1 MGGDIIL
8 TYLFLVL
15 SIVSIWVIDI
25 KLFKAI
31 PIWGV
36 FLFFSLVFGMIGGVA
51 EIKSFLYALFYGF
64 LVYSF
69 YQRKSIF
76 SFFVV
81 LLFTIPLFFHFL
93 VIGFDNYKYVEGIVL
108 SKKSVP
114 YSLYL
119 NLDKTLIGVFILG
132 LGSEKNCINFFSYL
146 KIFFYSFFL
155 MVIVFFAL
163 TFFIRYSEIDPKM
176 PAFILIWMLSNLF
189 FTCISEELLFRGFIQ
204 KEVFLFFNNKKGIGL
219 ISVSIAAIFF
229 GLAHYKGG
237 VNYVVLSSIAGVFY
251 GYIYYR
257 SGTIKS
263 SIFLHFL
270 FNLTHILLFTYPA
283 LRD

>member
-1 MGGDIIL
+1 
-8 TYLFLVL
+8 
-15 SIVSIWVIDI
+15 
-25 KLFKAI
+25 
-31 PIWGV
+31 
-36 FLFFSLVFGMIGGVA
+36 
-51 EIKSFLYALFYGF
+51 
-64 LVYSF
+64 
-69 YQRKSIF
+69 
-76 SFFVV
+76 
-81 LLFTIPLFFHFL
+81 
-93 VIGFDNYKYVEGIVL
+93 
-108 SKKSVP
+108 
-114 YSLYL
+114 
-119 NLDKTLIGVFILG
+119 
-132 LGSEKNCINFFSYL
+132 
-146 KIFFYSFFL
+146 
-155 MVIVFFAL
+155 
-163 TFFIRYSEIDPKM
+163 M

-283 LRD
+283 LRH